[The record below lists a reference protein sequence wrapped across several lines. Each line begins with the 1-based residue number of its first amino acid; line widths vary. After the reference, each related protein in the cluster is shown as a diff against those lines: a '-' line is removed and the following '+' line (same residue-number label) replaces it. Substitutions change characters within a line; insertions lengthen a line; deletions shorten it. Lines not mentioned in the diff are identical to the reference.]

1 MTQENDGAKSHRFIT
16 PVFHIAKFWNL
27 LYYIYIIIKET
38 HSVMEE
44 LKCPIC
50 GDPTSVYMGNARKDR
65 LCRKHAKEFKDGL
78 IYLCEK
84 CGRYH
89 AKDTICPES
98 IQEEIYTEL
107 PYNGF
112 DKCIQC
118 GKETYGYAFCSECYY
133 KKSNEEL
140 LKDLNQYIKKS
151 NKKQFNKIE
160 IKTEKEQQELL
171 FCIDTEVQKQN
182 KKCLL
187 CDNDSGE
194 YMFCRTCFSQYRNK
208 TLLLKVT
215 IDNNQKIELLNE
227 SYEGIY
233 VCKDGHVVKS
243 KSERDID
250 NYLFEHKIAHAY
262 EKALPI
268 NGEIFKPD
276 FYLPDLD
283 VYIEHWGYDE
293 TNIEYTRRKEY
304 KITKYIEKGITL
316 ICTYEATDMKD
327 VETSLEIKLDTY
339 KKGEINFL

>member
-1 MTQENDGAKSHRFIT
+1 MT
-16 PVFHIAKFWNL
+16 
-27 LYYIYIIIKET
+27 
-38 HSVMEE
+38 EE

-50 GDPTSVYMGNARKDR
+50 GEPTSVYMGNARKDR
-65 LCRKHAKEFKDGL
+65 LCRKHAKELKEGN
-78 IYLCEK
+78 IYLCDK
-84 CGRYH
+84 CGKYH
-89 AKDTICPES
+89 GKDEVCPSELP
-98 IQEEIYTEL
+98 YTEL
-107 PYNGF
+107 PYTGF
-112 DKCIQC
+112 DKCIKC
-118 GKETYGYAFCSECYY
+118 GKDTYGYAFCSECYY
-133 KKSNEEL
+133 KQSNEEL
-140 LKDLNQYIKKS
+140 LQELNNFVKG
-151 NKKQFNKIE
+151 NT
-160 IKTEKEQQELL
+160 KTEKPIKPNEQK
-171 FCIDTEVQKQN
+171 TEEAVIQIIN

-194 YMFCRTCFSQYRNK
+194 YLFCKSCFSQYHNK

-215 IDNNQKIELLNE
+215 VDSNQKIELLNE

-268 NGEIFKPD
+268 KGEIFKPD

-293 TNIEYTRRKEY
+293 TNVEYTQRKDY
-304 KITKYIEKGITL
+304 KIAKYREKGITL

-327 VETSLEIKLDTY
+327 VETSLEIKLDSY
-339 KKGEINFL
+339 KKGELNFL

>member
-1 MTQENDGAKSHRFIT
+1 
-16 PVFHIAKFWNL
+16 
-27 LYYIYIIIKET
+27 
-38 HSVMEE
+38 MEE

-50 GDPTSVYMGNARKDR
+50 GEPTSVFMGNARKDK
-65 LCRKHAKEFKDGL
+65 LCRKHAKELKEGTIRFCEECNKFHLKD
-78 IYLCEK
+78 E
-84 CGRYH
+84 
-89 AKDTICPES
+89 ICPKD
-98 IQEEIYTEL
+98 IQYTEL
-107 PYNGF
+107 PTTGF
-112 DKCIQC
+112 EECILC
-118 GKETYGYAFCSECYY
+118 GNKSYGYAFCAKCWQRFT
-133 KKSNEEL
+133 NNEL
-140 LKDLNQYIKKS
+140 LTKLNEHIK
-151 NKKQFNKIE
+151 NHTIIQPQTANTCEE
-160 IKTEKEQQELL
+160 IN
-171 FCIDTEVQKQN
+171 VN
-182 KKCLL
+182 KKCIL

-194 YMFCRTCFSQYRNK
+194 YLFCKSCFSKYRNK
-208 TLLLKVT
+208 TLLLKITV
-215 IDNNQKIELLNE
+215 DNNQKIELLNE

-293 TNIEYTRRKEY
+293 TNVEYTRRKEY
-304 KITKYIEKGITL
+304 KIPKYREKGITL

-327 VETSLEIKLDTY
+327 VETSMEIKLDTY